1 MNPIQQNII
10 NALGIQSL
18 SNEEREKIILRVGTL
33 IYQNVLMRVLSV
45 MSEEE
50 ENEFEKLL
58 DANAQPE
65 EIFAFL
71 QSKAPDLDKIIE
83 EEAVQFKNKSDSIM
97 NQIGN

>member
-1 MNPIQQNII
+1 
-10 NALGIQSL
+10 
-18 SNEEREKIILRVGTL
+18 
-33 IYQNVLMRVLSV
+33 MRVLSV

-58 DANAQPE
+58 DVNAQPE
-65 EIFAFL
+65 EILSFL

-97 NQIGN
+97 SQIG